1 MWNGSFHP
9 PQIRL
14 PMLCPT
20 GDADVVSSSRVTLQ
34 AVNLIA
40 ERGEITVKE
49 LARALGLAPSTA
61 HRILKD
67 CEACG
72 FVRQDE
78 PRGPYV
84 RGPAMLEIAL
94 LASRSLRLR
103 DAIAPVLQELF
114 EEVDDTVGV
123 LILEGRTA
131 RVVQSLTVDRAGGS
145 VSRVGWTFLAHSVAG
160 GRAMLA
166 VESREQRRRR
176 LGPVP
181 PPLADGTRPTWDQL
195 DRDLDS
201 VRQRG
206 WAYGIS
212 QSDPS
217 TGVVAAAVCL
227 ATGDPIAA
235 LSVLRPRSRLSTR
248 GEVDSLAPHVV
259 AAANRAQSRLR
270 GGE

>member
-1 MWNGSFHP
+1 VERIFHP
-9 PQIRL
+9 AQILL
-14 PMLCPT
+14 PIGRRS
-20 GDADVVSSSRVTLQ
+20 GDADLVSSSRMTLQ
-34 AVNLIA
+34 AVNLVA

-49 LARALGLAPSTA
+49 LALALGLAPSTA

-103 DAIAPVLQELF
+103 DAIGPVLQELF

-123 LILEGRTA
+123 LVLEGRTA
-131 RVVQSLTVDRAGGS
+131 RVVQNLTVDRAGGV
-145 VSRVGWTFLAHSVAG
+145 VSRVGRTFPAHAVAG

-166 VESREQRRRR
+166 VESREKRRRR

-181 PPLADGTRPTWDQL
+181 PPLADGTRLTWDQL
-195 DRDLDS
+195 DRDLDA
-201 VRQRG
+201 VRRQG

-217 TGVVAAAVCL
+217 IGVVAAAVCL
-227 ATGDPIAA
+227 ANGDPVAA

-248 GEVDSLAPHVV
+248 GEVDGLAPRVV

>member
-1 MWNGSFHP
+1 
-9 PQIRL
+9 
-14 PMLCPT
+14 
-20 GDADVVSSSRVTLQ
+20 VTLQ
-34 AVNLIA
+34 AVTLVA
-40 ERGEITVKE
+40 ERGEITVRE
-49 LARALGLAPSTA
+49 LALALGLAPSTA

-67 CEACG
+67 CQACG

-84 RGPAMLEIAL
+84 RGPAMLEISL

-103 DAIAPVLQELF
+103 DAIGPVLQELF

-123 LILEGRTA
+123 LILEGRAA
-131 RVVQSLTVDRAGGS
+131 RVAQSLTADRTGAV
-145 VSRVGWTFLAHSVAG
+145 VSHVGRTFPAHSVAG

-166 VESREQRRRR
+166 VESREKRRRR
-176 LGPVP
+176 LGPMP
-181 PPLADGTRPTWDQL
+181 PPQADGTRLTWDEL
-195 DRDLDS
+195 NRDLDT
-201 VRQRG
+201 VRRRG

-212 QSDPS
+212 PSDPS
-217 TGVVAAAVCL
+217 IGAVAAAICL
-227 ATGDPIAA
+227 ANGDPVAA

-248 GEVDSLAPHVV
+248 REVDALAAHVV